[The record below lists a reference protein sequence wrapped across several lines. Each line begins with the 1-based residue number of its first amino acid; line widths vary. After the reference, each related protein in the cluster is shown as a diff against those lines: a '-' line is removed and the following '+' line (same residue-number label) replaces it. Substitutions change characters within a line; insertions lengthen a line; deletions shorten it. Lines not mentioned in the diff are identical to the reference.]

1 MIATS
6 GLSKD
11 YGSGRGLFGLDLE
24 VRQGEVFGFLGPNG
38 AGKSTT
44 MRLLLDLIRPTSGSA
59 QLLGLD
65 TVNDS
70 LAIRRRVGFLP
81 GDFALYPKL
90 TGRAMLDYLAQ
101 LRGGVDPHV
110 RDSLVERFGAD
121 IDRPIR
127 QLSTGNRQKIGLVQA
142 FMHEPEL
149 LILDE
154 PIAGLDPLV
163 QQSFHALLG
172 EVSGQGRTVFLSS
185 HTLSEVER
193 VTHRLAILRQGRLV
207 VVDSLENLRKVAV
220 QRLEIE
226 FAEPVDVGEF
236 RALPGVTEV
245 HAEGSVVTVG
255 FEGSADAVVKAAA
268 KHEVRAIRPREE
280 DLEDIFLHYYKQTVA
295 HEPARRPDRA
305 APATARRA
313 LSGPR
318 ADRRDGRGRCAV
330 PVGRAHDRDAHVPK
344 SVSNLLGGGDYGTI
358 TGWFRSEI
366 AAIYGPLVIGAL
378 AITGASATTAGEEED
393 RIMGL
398 VLAHPIR
405 RPRLIAAKAAAIAV
419 VVLVIAFAT
428 WIGLI
433 VGVAVGGGGIT
444 LAHITALAVQLAF
457 FGFATGAVAIALGA
471 GTGRRSLA
479 TGVAAAVG
487 IVGWLIN
494 SFAPLVGA
502 IDWLK
507 YISPF
512 YYYAG
517 HDPLTQGVDILGII
531 VLGAVSLVLTALGM
545 IGIERRDLRA

>member
-90 TGRAMLDYLAQ
+90 TGRAILDYLAQ
-101 LRGGVDPHV
+101 LRGGVDPQV

-245 HAEGSVVTVG
+245 HAEGSVVIVG

-280 DLEDIFLHYYKQTVA
+280 DLEDIFLHYYK
-295 HEPARRPDRA
+295 
-305 APATARRA
+305 
-313 LSGPR
+313 
-318 ADRRDGRGRCAV
+318 AD
-330 PVGRAHDRDAHVPK
+330 
-344 SVSNLLGGGDYGTI
+344 GG
-358 TGWFRSEI
+358 
-366 AAIYGPLVIGAL
+366 A
-378 AITGASATTAGEEED
+378 
-393 RIMGL
+393 
-398 VLAHPIR
+398 
-405 RPRLIAAKAAAIAV
+405 
-419 VVLVIAFAT
+419 
-428 WIGLI
+428 
-433 VGVAVGGGGIT
+433 
-444 LAHITALAVQLAF
+444 
-457 FGFATGAVAIALGA
+457 
-471 GTGRRSLA
+471 
-479 TGVAAAVG
+479 
-487 IVGWLIN
+487 
-494 SFAPLVGA
+494 
-502 IDWLK
+502 
-507 YISPF
+507 
-512 YYYAG
+512 
-517 HDPLTQGVDILGII
+517 
-531 VLGAVSLVLTALGM
+531 
-545 IGIERRDLRA
+545 